1 MSDRPAPEALLL
13 ISSHCTHCPTALAH
27 LGELVKAGDIE
38 RLEVINIER
47 RPQLAEALGVRSV
60 PWVRLGPFE
69 LTGVRGLD
77 ELRGWAAAAGTPQ
90 GLADYLRELLK
101 EGELAKANT
110 LVEGEAEN
118 LVALVGLL
126 GAPDIELSVRIGIGA
141 IVEGLEE
148 DPRLAAAVDTLV
160 RLTEAPEAAIR
171 GDAAHL
177 LSYTHSPRA
186 EPLLHRMTHD
196 LDPDVREIAA
206 EGLARL
212 KGA

>member
-1 MSDRPAPEALLL
+1 MSDRPNPEALLL
-13 ISSHCTHCPTALAH
+13 LSTRCPHCAAVLSH
-27 LGELVKAGDIE
+27 LGELVKAGEIE
-38 RLEVINIER
+38 RLEVINIEH

-60 PWVRLGPFE
+60 PWMRLGPFE
-69 LTGVRGLD
+69 LTGLRGLE
-77 ELRGWAAAAGTPQ
+77 ELRRWAGAAGTPQ

-110 LVEGEAEN
+110 LVEGEVDN
-118 LVALVGLL
+118 LVRLVGLL
-126 GAPDIELSVRIGIGA
+126 GEPDIELSVRIGIGA

-148 DPRLAAAVDTLV
+148 DPRLAAAAEPLA

-186 EPLLHRMTHD
+186 EPLLRRLLSD
-196 LDPDVREIAA
+196 IDPDVREIAA

-212 KGA
+212 GEP